1 MRQEYVRIRS
11 ISCQGI
17 DLLFYCSGCSCRL
30 AGLLKSD
37 PRPSLITILPGA
49 PLSDNPDADLRTI
62 YPVSS
67 TLMSGSPQLT
77 DLMELPDFLGNNSDL
92 YVDYPFLPDLA
103 AIERARYVVEHS
115 SQPLPD
121 NPEQRI
127 VNPTLELIPVRW
139 TNLLDILLKPETEP
153 VQGEEQILIYQ
164 SPVDKTTRL
173 IQASGYDLL
182 ALKLVSEG
190 ISSQQAA
197 DEGGVTVGRIDDILY
212 SAVTR
217 GLLISPQSLIVR
229 SPDFPRGM
237 LTDPKRFRSPTFTL
251 QWHITQECDLHC
263 LHCYDRSDRVTME
276 LEQGIRILDDLYSF
290 TQQHNVYTQVTFT
303 GGNPLLYP
311 HFIELY
317 QAAADRG
324 FMLAVLGNPMP
335 RHRIEEMLAIQK
347 PEFYQVSL
355 EGLQEHN
362 DYIRGSGHFDRIF
375 AFLQLLK
382 ELEIYSMVML
392 TLTRRNMGEVLD
404 LAELLKGKVDLFTFN
419 RLAMVGEGAALS
431 SAPVDD
437 FPAFLESFESAAQTN
452 PCLSLKDNFFN
463 ILRHTSKR
471 PYVGGCAGYGCGAA
485 FNFVSLLPDGEV
497 HACRKLPSH
506 IGNMFEDK
514 LADIYYATP
523 AQQYRMGSEACAKCD
538 IRPVCGGCLAV
549 NYGFG
554 NNIFKDLDPYC
565 FMEQQ

>member
-1 MRQEYVRIRS
+1 
-11 ISCQGI
+11 
-17 DLLFYCSGCSCRL
+17 LFDNL
-30 AGLLKSD
+30 A
-37 PRPSLITILPGA
+37 A
-49 PLSDNPDADLRTI
+49 QLRTI

-67 TLMSGSPQLT
+67 SFLAASPRLD
-77 DLMELPDFLGNNSDL
+77 DLMELPEFLGNNSDL
-92 YVDYPFLPDLA
+92 YLDNPFLPDLA
-103 AIERARYVVEHS
+103 AIERARYVVEQS
-115 SQPLPD
+115 ALPLPD
-121 NPEQRI
+121 KPKQRI

-139 TNLLDILLKPETEP
+139 KNLLVILLKPATEP

-164 SPVDKTTRL
+164 SPADNTTRL
-173 IQASGYDLL
+173 IQASGYELL

-212 SAVTR
+212 SAVSR

-229 SPDFPRGM
+229 SPDFPSGTV
-237 LTDPKRFRSPTFTL
+237 TDPKRFRSPTFTL

-263 LHCYDRSDRVTME
+263 RHCHDRSERATME

-290 TQQHNVYTQVTFT
+290 SQHHHVYTQVTFT
-303 GGNPLLYP
+303 GAAPLLYP

-355 EGLQEHN
+355 EGLQEQN
-362 DYIRGSGHFDRIF
+362 DYILGNGHFDRIF
-375 AFLQLLK
+375 TFLQLLK
-382 ELEIYSMVML
+382 ELEIFSMVML
-392 TLTRRNMGEVLD
+392 TLTRRNMGDVLE
-404 LAELLKGKVDLFTFN
+404 LAELLKGKVDLFTFD
-419 RLAMVGEGAALS
+419 RLAMVGDGAALS
-431 SAPVDD
+431 SGPVEE
-437 FPAFLESFESAAQTN
+437 FPAFLEAFEEAAQTN

-485 FNFVSLLPDGEV
+485 FNFVALLPDGEV

-514 LADIYYATP
+514 LADIYYAAP